1 MFKCRQTQFSGL
13 NHFSLGGPVVYVFLQ
28 EHLREQ
34 HKNAHQ
40 LVLCVC
46 VFLDAAVWLAALLT
60 DASVRPKLFF

>member
-34 HKNAHQ
+34 HKNAHP
-40 LVLCVC
+40 LVLC